1 MKWILAKIAVALGV
15 ALLQTLFVQGG
26 VFLAFK
32 AYALNGSPVKWG
44 LGWGLTL
51 SYYFAIFVA
60 VCFAANLLV
69 LFSPRKQV
77 NNAGS
82 VLLFAGL
89 LLFLAAPA
97 QMYPYRVACVAGI
110 SLIAYVS
117 GLRLVIKE
125 RRKIQSRLAG
135 KPGASS
141 PEGSA

>member
-15 ALLQTLFVQGG
+15 ASLQTLFVQGG

-51 SYYFAIFVA
+51 SYYFAVFVA

-97 QMYPYRVACVAGI
+97 QIYPYRVACVAGI